1 MQKKKNGR
9 FYEFDCIEIP
19 LATHIYYSKKNHSEP
34 DFSEAFNAYDK
45 FITHFY
51 APLLRANMYGEYKG
65 LRAFNKYAE
74 FVNAE
79 FKKLTNIVN
88 DAYLVT
94 WLEELFLT
102 SFRLRFRCLKFP
114 AIEELIE
121 GKIL

>member
-1 MQKKKNGR
+1 
-9 FYEFDCIEIP
+9 
-19 LATHIYYSKKNHSEP
+19 
-34 DFSEAFNAYDK
+34 
-45 FITHFY
+45 
-51 APLLRANMYGEYKG
+51 MYGEYEG